1 MRVLIKHQPGAG
13 TLAREMAKILATLL
27 LWPPAAVILALSP
40 NRRAVPLQKLCRAAG
55 KLAAI
60 CGARYNEYAV
70 VHGE

>member
-1 MRVLIKHQPGAG
+1 
-13 TLAREMAKILATLL
+13 MAKILATLL